1 MVTVA
6 EEKQKDI
13 ENLGN
18 QKNQKNLE
26 NPRSLENLGNIKPY
40 YIPLSLIH
48 RLPPKRFL

>member
-13 ENLGN
+13 ENLE
-18 QKNQKNLE
+18 NQKNLE

-40 YIPLSLIH
+40 YIPLSLSH
-48 RLPPKRFL
+48 RLPPK